1 MAGILDGVRVV
12 ELASWAFVPAAGAAL
27 ADWGADVIK
36 VEDTR
41 AGDPGRALVI
51 SGLTRD
57 KSRVDANYMLEI
69 GNRGKRSIGLDLK
82 SEAGFE
88 VLAGLLKSADVFLT
102 NWLPGPLE
110 RANLALDQVRAIN
123 PNIIVAR
130 GTGQG
135 TRGPDRNKGGYDSS
149 SFTARSGVSYALT
162 PPDSG
167 FPLNQGPAFGDLP
180 SGLTLAGG
188 VLGALYNRER
198 TGEAATVDVSLM
210 AQGMWTMAPDI
221 VAADFFGIDMI
232 PKALPG
238 SAMNPVVNAYQ
249 TKDNRWVQLVF
260 LQPDK
265 FWAGFCA
272 RIGRHELA
280 DDDRFTP
287 AQHLVG
293 HAEEAV
299 KLLSETFA
307 AEDLEHWVQSLHDEP
322 GVWSVIA
329 SPQGVLS
336 DPQAAA
342 NGYLASTS
350 DAAGEEYRLVAP
362 PIQFNESTATIGRAP
377 EHGEHTE
384 ELLLELGL
392 SWTEIAAM
400 KDAGAVL

>member
-57 KSRVDANYMLEI
+57 KSRVDANFMLEI

-82 SEAGFE
+82 SAAGFE

-110 RANLALDQVRAIN
+110 RAKLSLEQVRAIN

-162 PPDSG
+162 PSDSD

-232 PKALPG
+232 PKAPPG

-260 LQPDK
+260 LQPDR

-272 RIGRHELA
+272 RIGRPELA

-287 AQHLVG
+287 AQHLVA

-299 KLLSETFA
+299 KLLRETFA
-307 AEDLEHWVQSLHDEP
+307 AEDLEHWVQALHDEP

-329 SPQGVLS
+329 SPQGVFT

-362 PIQFNESTATIGRAP
+362 PIQFNELPATIGRAP

-392 SWTEIAAM
+392 SWTEIGDM